1 MSTSWLRVQAATV
14 LFLSTKVISSL
25 GDFFFHFAVLKKKNI
40 PPTICR
46 CRICILPIQC
56 MRTQPVETHELL
68 LQQGLIYEIWRHIL
82 PVFAFPLWRHRLKKK
97 KKKATDSLTM
107 YMQNLPAQAS
117 KTEHEVKCPFYW
129 SQEQSFAFFASQ
141 AKCSSSTVRL
151 IDHKRILFCQ
161 LATVSQWIWMWR
173 PMYKACVHTAQMQHC
188 LSLTSL
194 AHCNCQSTGPIE
206 FT

>member
-1 MSTSWLRVQAATV
+1 MQMQNLHFTHTVHENTTRGNTRTTAAAGTH
-14 LFLSTKVISSL
+14 LWNLKA
-25 GDFFFHFAVLKKKNI
+25 HFASVCISALT
-40 PPTICR
+40 PPF
-46 CRICILPIQC
+46 
-56 MRTQPVETHELL
+56 E
-68 LQQGLIYEIWRHIL
+68 
-82 PVFAFPLWRHRLKKK
+82 KK